1 MQIHRLSSTDVYGA
15 LQTSPHGLSEE
26 EVERRLKA
34 FGPNEISQP
43 HQVSLTRML
52 LRQFTHFLA
61 LLLWVAAGLAY
72 LAGSLQPG
80 EGMEMLAH
88 AIVAVIVIN
97 ALFSFFQEYKA
108 ERASAALR
116 QLLPDRVRVLRGGKA
131 AEVHAREIVPGDL
144 LLLQEGD
151 RVPAD
156 ARLIEA
162 VFIKVNN
169 APLTGESEPQSRE
182 PDPVGGGSLFEASN
196 IVFAGTTLFSGS
208 GRALVFATGDATE
221 FGQVARLT
229 QEVPQQPGPLQ
240 REIRRVTRVV
250 TVLSLSMGISFFVLG
265 SLIGR
270 TFWQNFIF
278 AIGILVAN
286 VPEGLLP
293 TVTLALSMASQ
304 RMAHRKAL
312 VKDLPAVEALGSTTV
327 ICTDKTGTL
336 TQNRMEVRV
345 IVSRGAVFRL
355 PEHPRLADNPF
366 LYDAFRLCNDAA
378 LEGEHVRG
386 DPLEVA
392 LLQATE
398 YLLGK
403 DSPEHPRLF
412 EVPFDPDRKRMTT
425 VHRGSAATA
434 MVLTK
439 GAVESLVPICTA
451 VLTAQ
456 GVVVLDPIRREEIL
470 RAEEALAASGLR
482 VLGCAYQE
490 ITPIPG
496 AFTAEALEQ
505 DLTFLGLVGIMDPP
519 RPEVAGAI
527 QRCHAAGI
535 RVIMITGDHR
545 LTAVAIGREIG
556 LIRGE
561 AHVIE
566 GAELK
571 LLSNEELAKAL
582 EDGCQ
587 VFARATPRQKLRL
600 VTVLKERGEV
610 VAVTGD
616 GVNDGPALKHAD
628 IGVAMGVTGTDV
640 AREAAQMVLLDDN
653 FATIVAAIEEGR
665 AVFENIRKFIT
676 YIFTSNIPEI
686 VPYLAYVLLGIPLP
700 LTIIQILAIDLGTDM
715 LPALALGGERPSG
728 DLMQAPPR
736 PRRERLL
743 TTALLRRAYLFL
755 GSIEA
760 AAAMTGYFYILWQGG
775 WSWGQTPSP
784 LLYRQ
789 ATTACLTAVIVTQLA
804 NGFVCRSFR
813 TSVFTLGL
821 LTNRLLLLG
830 MLVEVSLQ
838 LAIVYSPL
846 GHTLFATAALP
857 VTAWVVAL
865 PFALLLFSADEGRKA
880 LAAHR
885 KKPSSA
891 GMTPVD

>member
-1 MQIHRLSSTDVYGA
+1 MQIHRLSLADVYAA
-15 LQTSPHGLSEE
+15 LHTSPHGLSEE
-26 EVERRLKA
+26 EVGKRLQE
-34 FGPNEISQP
+34 FGPNEISP
-43 HQVSLTRML
+43 PDPVHLTRML

-72 LAGSLQPG
+72 LASYLQPG

-108 ERASAALR
+108 EQASAALR
-116 QLLPDRVRVLRGGKA
+116 QLLPDRVRVLRGGTA
-131 AEVHAREIVPGDL
+131 QEVRTREIVPGDL
-144 LLLQEGD
+144 LLLREGD

-156 ARLIEA
+156 ARLVEA

-169 APLTGESEPQSRE
+169 APLTGESEPQSRAPE
-182 PDPVGGGSLFEASN
+182 PVGGGSLFDANN
-196 IVFAGTTLFSGS
+196 IVLAGTTLFSGS

-221 FGQVARLT
+221 FGRVARLT
-229 QEVPQQPGPLQ
+229 QEVPLQPSPLQ
-240 REIRRVTRVV
+240 REIHRVTRVV
-250 TVLSLSMGISFFVLG
+250 TVLSLSMGISFFGLG

-304 RMAHRKAL
+304 RMARRKAL
-312 VKDLPAVEALGSTTV
+312 VKDLPAVEALGCTTV

-336 TQNRMEVRV
+336 TQNRMEVRA

-355 PEHPRLADNPF
+355 PEHPRVENNPF
-366 LYDAFRLCNDAA
+366 LYQAFRLCNNAT
-378 LEGEHVRG
+378 LEGEAMKG

-392 LLQATE
+392 LLQAAQR
-398 YLLGK
+398 LAGK
-403 DSPEHPRLF
+403 DLPETPRLF
-412 EVPFDPDRKRMTT
+412 EVPFDPERKRMTT
-425 VHRGSAATA
+425 VHRGCSDTA
-434 MVLTK
+434 VVLSK
-439 GAVESLVPICTA
+439 GAVESLLPICTA
-451 VLTAQ
+451 VLAPQ
-456 GVVVLDPIRREEIL
+456 GVAPLDPVRREDIL
-470 RAEEALAASGLR
+470 RAGEALAASALR
-482 VLGCAYQE
+482 VLGFAYRE
-490 ITPIPG
+490 TAPTPG
-496 AFTAEALEQ
+496 RFSAETVEQ

-519 RPEVAGAI
+519 RPEVAHALE
-527 QRCHAAGI
+527 RCQAAGI

-556 LIRGE
+556 LIHGE
-561 AHVIE
+561 ARVIE
-566 GAELK
+566 GAELEQ
-571 LLSNEELAKAL
+571 LSNGALAEAL
-582 EDGCQ
+582 EHGCQ
-587 VFARATPRQKLRL
+587 IFARTTPRQKLRL
-600 VTVLKERGEV
+600 VSVLKELGEV

-700 LTIIQILAIDLGTDM
+700 LTILQILAIDLGTDM
-715 LPALALGGERPSG
+715 LPALALGGERPAG
-728 DLMQAPPR
+728 DLMRAPPR
-736 PRRERLL
+736 MRSEPLL
-743 TTALLRRAYLFL
+743 TSEVLLRAYLFL
-755 GSIEA
+755 GPIEA

-775 WSWGQTPSP
+775 WSWGQIPLP

-789 ATTACLTAVIVTQLA
+789 ATTACLTAVIVTQVA
-804 NGFVCRSFR
+804 NGFVCRSPR
-813 TSVFTLGL
+813 ISVFALGL
-821 LTNRLLLLG
+821 FSNRLLLVG
-830 MLVEVSLQ
+830 ILVEVALQ

-846 GHTLFATAALP
+846 GHTLFGTASLP
-857 VTAWVVAL
+857 ASAWLVAM

-885 KKPSSA
+885 RKRLPEE
-891 GMTPVD
+891 GGPVG